1 MPESFSSSSSSS
13 SSSPPEIGVGASDTV
28 LLAVSGVGFCLMALT
43 MFFYIIPKLKNA
55 NELLDDEDEL
65 DENGKPI
72 SYDEKLARI
81 TDVSSLNRAQRRARA
96 RHIMKQKRKEDG
108 NVVAQ
113 QQQQQQQDGNND
125 EPPVQDIPPMNDNND
140 NNHQHHNLRH
150 LSRKERTERA
160 KQKEREERRA
170 LESVRRREQQKVE
183 EVLHRQK
190 MEKDR
195 QKAIEAEQQRQHRV
209 KQRET
214 DELVAYQN
222 WRTFLPI
229 IKGAAQEGG
238 TWDTTNRGDD
248 EDNDNNVLTVHEWI
262 KELNE
267 PDSDD
272 DGTSRT
278 KIVTISSLSKRF
290 GAPPEQV
297 RSRIHELL
305 VSGRVAGILEEEQ
318 KDVSTTAAATGENS
332 ATNDSIAIGEN
343 EEDFHDGYFIY
354 VPWKELSLLA
364 SQIEKQEDKIT
375 LKDMQR
381 ICRDHLFSSSYPKKS

>member
-1 MPESFSSSSSSS
+1 MPGSSS

-81 TDVSSLNRAQRRARA
+81 TDVSNLNRAQRRARA
-96 RHIMKQKRKEDG
+96 RHIMKQQRKEDG

-113 QQQQQQQDGNND
+113 HQREDENND
-125 EPPVQDIPPMNDNND
+125 EPPVQDIPPMNENN
-140 NNHQHHNLRH
+140 NSNHQNHNLRH

-170 LESVRRREQQKVE
+170 LESVRQREQQKVE
-183 EVLHRQK
+183 EELHRQK

-195 QKAIEAEQQRQHRV
+195 QKAIEAEQQRRHRI

-214 DELVAYQN
+214 DELIAYKN

-229 IKGAAQEGG
+229 IRGAAHEGG
-238 TWDTTNRGDD
+238 KLGTTNKRDDGDD
-248 EDNDNNVLTVHEWI
+248 DNNVLTVHEWI

-278 KIVTISSLSKRF
+278 KIVTISSLSRRC
-290 GAPPEQV
+290 GVPPEQV

-305 VSGRVAGILEEEQ
+305 VSGRVAGILEEEE
-318 KDVSTTAAATGENS
+318 KDDSTAAAAGENGV
-332 ATNDSIAIGEN
+332 ANDSSVKGAY

-364 SQIEKQEDKIT
+364 SQIEKQEEKIT

-381 ICRDHLFSSSYPKKS
+381 ICHDHLFTSSDQKNLKESAKQC